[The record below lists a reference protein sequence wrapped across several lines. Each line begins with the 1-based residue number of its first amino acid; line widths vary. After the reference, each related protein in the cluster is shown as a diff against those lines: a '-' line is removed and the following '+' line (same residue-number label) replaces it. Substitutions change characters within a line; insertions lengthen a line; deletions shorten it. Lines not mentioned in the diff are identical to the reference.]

1 MSVKSTFIG
10 NYCYNSGMNEI
21 NSRFG
26 AIVRKKRGK
35 AGLTQEELAS
45 AIGLSRTAV
54 TNVESG
60 KQGTTIDMLYRM
72 ADAMNVEPAD
82 LLPSKLGIDLSSLV
96 TDSDAEKIKAYLPSG
111 KNE

>member
-1 MSVKSTFIG
+1 MS
-10 NYCYNSGMNEI
+10 EI

-26 AIVRKKRGK
+26 AQVRKKRND

-72 ADAMNVEPAD
+72 AGAMSVEPAD
-82 LLPSKLGIDLSSLV
+82 LLPTKPGFDLSSLV
-96 TDSDAEKIKAYLPSG
+96 TGDNAEVIKTYYASG
-111 KNE
+111 EN